1 MLIKNA
7 TIITFDEKNTVIENA
22 AVYIEDNIIREV
34 GKSSELEKKYKTE
47 EVLDAKGKIVMPGL
61 ICSHYHAYSAF
72 ARGMILD
79 GDPASNFIEV
89 LRRVWWRLDKKLSL
103 EDVYYSG
110 LVSAIDAVKS
120 GTTTL
125 IDHHA
130 SPYACTG
137 SLEELSK
144 AFSKVGVRGNYCY
157 EVSER
162 DGMDIAKEGL
172 LENYNFIKKCNDNK
186 DDLITG
192 SFGLHASFTVSD
204 ETLKEAVAMRDELG
218 CGFHVHVSEG
228 NMDEE
233 LSQYNYGKSVV
244 KRLRD
249 MKVLGDKTIAVH
261 GVNIGKKD
269 VDILGKTNSIV
280 VHNPESNMNNA
291 VGIPPIL
298 DMMDKGVLVGLGT
311 DGFTGNMFREIEN
324 LYVVHKL
331 VNKDP
336 RVMSVLETIKI
347 AFQNNSEI
355 VKRLF
360 GKPAGVLKEGAFAD
374 LIVVDYNSPTPL
386 NSSNAGGHLIFGM
399 NSNNVVST
407 IINGKV
413 VMKDRKLVNID
424 EEMIMKKSREVSKGL
439 WDRLNNK

>member
-1 MLIKNA
+1 MLIKNGTIVTFDVEN
-7 TIITFDEKNTVIENA
+7 TIIENG
-22 AVYIEDNIIREV
+22 AVYIKDNIIKDV
-34 GKSSELEKKYKTE
+34 GESSRLEIKYKE
-47 EVLDAKGKIVMPGL
+47 EDSLDAKGKIVMPGL
-61 ICSHYHAYSAF
+61 ICSHYHAYSAL

-79 GDPASNFIEV
+79 GEPASNFIEV
-89 LRRVWWRLDKKLSL
+89 LRRVWWRLDKKLTL

-110 LVSAIDAVKS
+110 LVSAIDAVKN

-137 SLEELSK
+137 SLEKLSK

-172 LENYNFIKKCNDNK
+172 LENYSFIKKCKDNK
-186 DDLITG
+186 NDLITG

-204 ETLKEAVAMRDELG
+204 ETLKEAVSMRDELD

-244 KRLRD
+244 KRLEN
-249 MKVLGDKTIAVH
+249 MKVLGEKTIAVH
-261 GVNIGKKD
+261 GVNIGKED
-269 VDILGKTNSIV
+269 VDILKKTNSIV

-298 DMMDKGVLVGLGT
+298 DMLDKDILVGLGT
-311 DGFTGNMFREIEN
+311 DGFTGNMFREIDN

-331 VNKDP
+331 IKGDP
-336 RVMSVLETIKI
+336 RVMSVPETIKI
-347 AFQNNSEI
+347 AINNNGEI

-360 GKPAGVLKEGAFAD
+360 GKPAGVVEEGAFAD
-374 LIVVDYNSPTPL
+374 LIVLDYNSPTPF

-399 NSNNVVST
+399 NSNNVIST
-407 IINGKV
+407 IINGKI
-413 VMKDRKLVNID
+413 VMQDRKLVNID
-424 EEMIMKKSREVSKGL
+424 EETVMKKSREVSKNL
-439 WDRLNNK
+439 WNRLADN